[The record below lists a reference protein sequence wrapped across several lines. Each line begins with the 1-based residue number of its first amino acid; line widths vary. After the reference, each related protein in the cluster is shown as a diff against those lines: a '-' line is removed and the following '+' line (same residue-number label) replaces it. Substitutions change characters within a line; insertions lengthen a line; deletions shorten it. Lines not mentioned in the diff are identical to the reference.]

1 MQEVT
6 TKREDCELAA
16 LAQSGNRDAEEELL
30 RRYLR
35 LVRSIVRRFW
45 GCGDAEDLLQTGM
58 IGLCRAIKEYKAER
72 GAFGAFARVCV
83 ERYVRSEVRA
93 YQKKGNR
100 ALNEFVQLAEEE
112 VVSSERD
119 ALDMLIRAENGEETK
134 KRMQDVL
141 SKLEYRVATLYYDG
155 FSVSEICLATGLN
168 VKSVDNALQR
178 GKKKL
183 KNSFARRAEKEK

>member
-1 MQEVT
+1 MQERT
-6 TKREDCELAA
+6 TKREDSELAA

-30 RRYLR
+30 RRYLQ

-45 GCGDAEDLLQTGM
+45 GCGDTEDLLQTGM

-72 GAFGAFARVCV
+72 GSFGAFARVCV

-155 FSVSEICLATGLN
+155 LSVSEICIATGLS